1 MTSSLTDLHTSF
13 SLEATPDLSPTLIK
27 RLVLGQASFKN
38 LTALVHAFPSW
49 SAIAQ
54 ADQQAW
60 SHQAGWRYEAA
71 KRCFEVSAQAIEAL
85 DNWLLQPQHH
95 LVLLGDAAYPPLLK
109 TIVDPPIA
117 LFVQG
122 DIGCLQRPQFA
133 IVGSRHATRQGLK
146 MTEDFAC
153 ALANAGLQ
161 IVSGLARGIDAAA
174 HLGGLAGLAGTIAV
188 VGTGLDQVYPKAHQR
203 LAAQISE
210 QGALISEYPL
220 GTPPLRH
227 HFPQRNRI
235 ISGMALGCL
244 VVEAALQSGSLITA
258 RQALEQGREV
268 FAIPGSIQ
276 NSLARGPHAMIRQGA
291 KLVEQVDDI
300 LEELV
305 PLLQKHQALA
315 LTPSHED
322 AKQPAC
328 PNSPSRP
335 ATHSLALDS
344 LTAAERSLYQLM
356 EYEAVSLDQLMSL
369 SHLSAAEVQSSMMML
384 EIAGLCQALS
394 AGRWQRC

>member
-1 MTSSLTDLHTSF
+1 MSTPLTDLHTSF
-13 SLEATPDLSPTLIK
+13 SLEAASDLSPSLIK
-27 RLVLGQASFKN
+27 RLVLGQASFKGVM
-38 LTALVHAFPSW
+38 ALAQAFPSW
-49 SAIAQ
+49 EAVAH

-60 SHQAGWRYEAA
+60 SQLAGWRHEPIA
-71 KRCFEVSAQAIEAL
+71 RCFGVTEQAIDAL
-85 DNWLLQPQHH
+85 DHWLLQPQHH
-95 LVLLGDAAYPPLLK
+95 LVLVGDAGYPPLLK
-109 TIVDPPIA
+109 TIADPPIA

-122 DIGCLQRPQFA
+122 SIACLQQPQFA
-133 IVGSRHATRQGLK
+133 IVGSRHATRQGLS
-146 MTEDFAC
+146 MTEEFAC

-174 HLGGLAGLAGTIAV
+174 HQGGLAGLAGTVAV

-210 QGALISEYPL
+210 QGAIISEYPL

-276 NSLARGPHAMIRQGA
+276 NSLARGPHALIRQGA
-291 KLVEQVDDI
+291 KLVERVDDI

-305 PLLQKHQALA
+305 PLLQQHQALTS
-315 LTPSHED
+315 LNED
-322 AKQPAC
+322 SKQP
-328 PNSPSRP
+328 SRN
-335 ATHSLALDS
+335 AAHSLALAS
-344 LTAAERSLYQLM
+344 LTASEHRLYQLM
-356 EYEAVSLDQLMSL
+356 EYEVVSLDQLISL
-369 SHLSAAEVQSSMMML
+369 SHLSAADVQSSMMML
-384 EIAGLCQALS
+384 ELAGLCQALS